1 MNLGIQTHVGHA
13 RQACKS
19 QVRAH
24 MKACRGPSIL
34 PLRSKNASPARP
46 TGTIRIHCG
55 NGKDPRAGQGF
66 PSMMPLLRS
75 GMPELTQ
82 QKQKEGKATCSR
94 KGDSISRRCCRGILL
109 GQGPCELVTS
119 FASRETRR
127 HVAIDVKVA
136 SSRCRKQAGQGD
148 PQRGRGARGWYFT
161 RTLQPLI
168 RPQDKSFSRG
178 IM

>member
-55 NGKDPRAGQGF
+55 NGKDTRAGQGF

-127 HVAIDVKVA
+127 HDVGRAA
-136 SSRCRKQAGQGD
+136 SAQSRPRRSGLLRFNGAKTWREILSCTAWI
-148 PQRGRGARGWYFT
+148 RGSGMK
-161 RTLQPLI
+161 
-168 RPQDKSFSRG
+168 D
-178 IM
+178 M